1 MDKRMV
7 LITMTGQDRPGIIAA
22 VTAEVA
28 AAGARIR
35 DIEQTVTHTLLSLSL
50 LIDFPPGE
58 SDRKPLI
65 KDLLFLAKE
74 LGLDLDFQV
83 LSEAEYRR
91 KTTRHAY
98 VVTIMGGEVSA
109 QALARVSRILADHG
123 VNIERIG
130 KLTQGQ
136 LRCVEFLISTPPEL
150 EVKALTRKLLHAGA
164 SLGVDIA
171 VQKES
176 LYRRAKRLVVMDMD
190 STLIQIE
197 VIDEL
202 ARLAGVGEQVAAITE
217 RAMNG
222 ELDFDGSLRARVAL
236 LQGMPA
242 AALEEVYRNIPLT
255 PGARTLIT
263 VLKRLGFR
271 TAVISGGF
279 RFFTD
284 RLKDDLGL
292 DYAFANQLE
301 IVDGVVTGNL
311 VGRDRRRGAQGAA
324 AGGDRR
330 PRGDH
335 PRPDHRHRRRRQRPA
350 DARQGRAGDRL
361 QRQGAGARAGRH
373 PHQPAEH
380 RLDPLPARPLR
391 AGDRRDRRVKL
402 PAPLIAGRLLRR
414 YQRFLADVE
423 LEGGR
428 VVTAHTPNT
437 GSMQQCAI
445 PGYRVL
451 ISEASNPQR
460 KLQIHPGADRGE
472 RPLGRHPHP
481 PHQPGGGGRAA
492 QRGDRRAGR
501 LPGHPGSEIRR
512 QPPRFLPGKGRGAHL
527 RRGQERHPLLLR
539 NHRLLP
545 RRGHD
550 PRPEA
555 PARAAAGEGRRG
567 TGR

>member
-1 MDKRMV
+1 MEQRMV

-109 QALARVSRILADHG
+109 QALARVARILADHS

-136 LRCVEFLISTPPEL
+136 LRCVEFLISTPPQL
-150 EVKALTRKLLHAGA
+150 EVKALTRKLLQAGA
-164 SLGVDIA
+164 QLGVDIA

-202 ARLAGVGEQVAAITE
+202 ARIAGVGEQVAAITE

-284 RLKDDLGL
+284 RLKNDLGL

-301 IVDGVVTGNL
+301 IEDGVVTGNL
-311 VGRDRRRGAQGAA
+311 VGEVVD
-324 AGGDRR
+324 
-330 PRGDH
+330 
-335 PRPDHRHRRRRQRPA
+335 
-350 DARQGRAGDRL
+350 
-361 QRQGAGARAGRH
+361 GARKAQLLEEIAAREGITLDQTIAIGDGANDLPMLGKAGLGIAFNAKARVREQADTH
-373 PHQPAEH
+373 INQQNIDSILYLLGLSEQETAE
-380 RLDPLPARPLR
+380 
-391 AGDRRDRRVKL
+391 
-402 PAPLIAGRLLRR
+402 IAG
-414 YQRFLADVE
+414 
-423 LEGGR
+423 
-428 VVTAHTPNT
+428 
-437 GSMQQCAI
+437 
-445 PGYRVL
+445 
-451 ISEASNPQR
+451 
-460 KLQIHPGADRGE
+460 
-472 RPLGRHPHP
+472 
-481 PHQPGGGGRAA
+481 
-492 QRGDRRAGR
+492 
-501 LPGHPGSEIRR
+501 
-512 QPPRFLPGKGRGAHL
+512 
-527 RRGQERHPLLLR
+527 
-539 NHRLLP
+539 
-545 RRGHD
+545 
-550 PRPEA
+550 
-555 PARAAAGEGRRG
+555 
-567 TGR
+567 